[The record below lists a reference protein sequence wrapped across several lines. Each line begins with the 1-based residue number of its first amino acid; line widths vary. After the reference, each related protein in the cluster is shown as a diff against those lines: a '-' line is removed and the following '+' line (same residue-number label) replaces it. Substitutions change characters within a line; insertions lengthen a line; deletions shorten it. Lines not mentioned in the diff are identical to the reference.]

1 MVERER
7 AREGEILAIRV
18 CLCVCVCVASTFL
31 LANINCIHLT
41 GCLSAVSFKHKGSFQ

>member
-7 AREGEILAIRV
+7 AREGECV
-18 CLCVCVCVASTFL
+18 CVCVCVASTFL